1 MLKMIA
7 GKTWV
12 YLGAGCALFLALTG
26 LTGCQTGGDPD
37 QYAQLPGY
45 ADYSMAEPGPQQPL
59 SEKGPKT
66 DTVINVGETL
76 QVALTDTPVLV
87 APMERRVED
96 DGTIKIFFNEQF
108 TAAGKTIAQLEK
120 EVQDRYVPKYYMRV
134 TVSIAHKENRFYVV
148 GGEVRQ
154 PGQKGY
160 LGRITVTQAIESAG
174 GFTDFAKKTDVQL
187 IHPNHQIEH
196 INYKKAI
203 KDPRFDRPFYPNDQ
217 IHVRRSPW

>member
-1 MLKMIA
+1 MVKTIA
-7 GKTWV
+7 GKVWG
-12 YLGAGCALFLALTG
+12 YLGSCCALVLALAG

-45 ADYSMAEPGPQQPL
+45 ADYSTTEPGPQAPQ
-59 SEKGPKT
+59 EDKGPKR
-66 DTVINVGETL
+66 DTVINATEVL
-76 QVALTDTPVLV
+76 QVALTDTPQPIQ
-87 APMERRVED
+87 PMERRVED

-108 TAAGKTIAQLEK
+108 TAAGKTIAELEK
-120 EVQDRYVPKYYMRV
+120 EVHDRYVPKYFMRV
-134 TVSIAHKENRFYVV
+134 TVSINYKENRFYVV

-160 LGRITVTQAIESAG
+160 FGRITVTQAIESSG

-203 KDPRFDRPFYPNDQ
+203 KDPRFDRPVYPNDQ